1 MSKRWISVLIL
12 LGLLAGIAAPLGVAA
27 AGKSYSAERFDVE
40 WNLLADGV
48 LDVTETVEFRFEGG
62 PFTYVYRELPENYS
76 DGISNIQVSLD
87 GQPLPVGEAAGQY
100 EVSGSDPVKITWHLP
115 PTSDTTHVFQ
125 LKYWMMGVVRQEA
138 ERDLFLWNA
147 LPTDYE
153 YRIARSTVRLTYPA
167 GAQPSAP
174 VEVRRGRADVA
185 QADGQIVLTAS
196 NLEPDTPLTVAVPF
210 AAGSLI
216 SVPPIW
222 QARAQAARAAMPG
235 VLGVALAVL
244 TLGGAWLYALWARGR
259 RAVSLPDMPLRAS
272 TLPGDL
278 PPALAGVL
286 TASAGQPSANHALA
300 ALFSLAQRGVLSI
313 EESSEKTWY
322 RPHDFM
328 VRQVDPDPTDLR
340 PHEAALLDL
349 MYSTKSGRS
358 ETVKLSELGQRLG
371 SKFSRFS
378 DPLIAELKE
387 AGLLDPARRAR
398 SQRFMVI
405 GVAFLIAILPLLAL
419 AVLLLPRFGPYG
431 FLVAAAAFVLSMAA
445 FILSGT
451 YSPLSD
457 DGAREATRWQGF
469 ASYLKD
475 VTKGREPAWD
485 VRLFD
490 RYLPYAAA
498 IGLAGAWAKAFQ
510 KRGGAEIPA
519 WFHGLAGSADGSMG
533 SFVVMM
539 SAANSTGSTGAG
551 GAGAGGAGGGGGSG
565 AG

>member
-1 MSKRWISVLIL
+1 MFKRWLVLVVMFVV
-12 LGLLAGIAAPLGVAA
+12 LAGAAAPLGVVA
-27 AGKSYSAERFDVE
+27 AGKSYTAERFDVE

-62 PFTYVYRELPENYS
+62 PFTYVYRELPKDYS

-87 GQPLPVGEAAGQY
+87 GQPLPQGEGAGQF

-125 LKYWMMGVVRQEA
+125 LKYWVAGVVRQEA
-138 ERDLFLWNA
+138 DADLFFWNA

-153 YRIARSTVRLTYPA
+153 YRIASSTVRLTYPA
-167 GAQPSAP
+167 GAQPSGP
-174 VEVRRGRADVA
+174 IEVRRGRAEVA
-185 QADGQIVLTAS
+185 QADGQIILTTS

-210 AAGSLI
+210 APGSLI
-216 SVPPIW
+216 STAPIW
-222 QARAQAARAAMPG
+222 QARAQAARAALPG
-235 VLGVALAVL
+235 VLGTALAVL
-244 TLGGAWLYALWARGR
+244 GAGLAALYALWARGR
-259 RAVSLPDMPLRAS
+259 RAVALPDVPSRVT

-278 PPALAGVL
+278 PPALAGTL
-286 TASAGQPSANHALA
+286 TASASKPTANHALA

-313 EESSEKTWY
+313 EESPEKTWY
-322 RPHDFM
+322 RPHDFV
-328 VRQVDPDPTDLR
+328 VRLVTPDPIDLR
-340 PHEAALLDL
+340 QHEAALLDL

-358 ETVKLSELGQRLG
+358 ETVKLSELDQRLG

-378 DPLIAELKE
+378 DPLLAELE
-387 AGLLDPARRAR
+387 DARLLDPARRAL

-405 GVAFLIAILPLLAL
+405 GVALLIAILPLLAL
-419 AVLLLPRFGPYG
+419 AVLLLDRFGPVG
-431 FLVAAAAFVLSMAA
+431 FLLAAVMFVLSMAA

-457 DGAREATRWQGF
+457 DGAREAMRWQGF
-469 ASYLKD
+469 ANYLKD

-498 IGLAGAWAKAFQ
+498 VGLAGGWAKAFQ
-510 KRGGAEIPA
+510 KRGGAEIPG
-519 WFHGLAGSADGSMG
+519 WFNALTSAPDGSMG
-533 SFVVMM
+533 AFVAMM
-539 SAANSTGSTGAG
+539 SAANSTGSSGAG